1 MISLVFTSFNGAKT
15 LPLMLN
21 SLTKLTPPKN
31 GWKIIAVNNASTDE
45 TNEVLTEF
53 IDKLPLTILFEAKP
67 GKNKALNCAI
77 PYFEGEHI
85 VFTDDD
91 VIPNPDWLINY
102 EIAATKN
109 EQYSVFAGQ
118 VRHHWLS
125 PPPKWLIQLAAEG
138 RAYAGTP
145 LDLPEGDID
154 WKKIKGPNLMVKSNI
169 FENVIFSPDIGP
181 DGTSTY
187 VAGSET
193 EFLKRLHH
201 MHYQMLFVPEASV
214 KHIVRSKQN
223 KLSTILKRYFRIGKG
238 AERLMPTQYEA
249 KIPTIFGF
257 PRYWV
262 KQLLK
267 DLFQS
272 VRYFIIGNSYQ
283 AVSLLISIATE
294 SGRKFEWRDK
304 TKTTSEI

>member
-1 MISLVFTSFNGAKT
+1 MISLVFTTFNGAET

-21 SLTKLTPPKN
+21 SLTKLIPPRN
-31 GWKIIAVNNASTDE
+31 GWKIIAVNNASTDT
-45 TNEVLTEF
+45 TNEVLTKF
-53 IDKLPLTILFEAKP
+53 IDELPLTVLFEAKL

-77 PYFEGEHI
+77 PHFEGDYV

-91 VIPNPDWLINY
+91 VIPNPDWLVNY
-102 EIAATKN
+102 EMAATNNK
-109 EQYSVFAGQ
+109 QYSVFAGQ

-125 PPPKWLIQLAAEG
+125 SPPKWLIQLAAEG

-145 LDLPEGDID
+145 LNLPEGDID
-154 WKKIKGPNLMVKSNI
+154 WKKIKGPNLMLKSHI
-169 FENVIFSPDIGP
+169 FEDFIFSPDIGP
-181 DGTSTY
+181 DGTSTF

-201 MHYQMLFVPEASV
+201 KGHHMLFAPEASV

-238 AERLMPTQYEA
+238 SERLMPTKYQVN
-249 KIPTIFGF
+249 IPTIFGF
-257 PRYWV
+257 PRYWI
-262 KQLLK
+262 KKLLK

-272 VRYFIIGNSYQ
+272 ARYFITGNSYQ
-283 AVSLLISIATE
+283 AISLLISIATE
-294 SGRKFEWRDK
+294 SGRKFEWREK
-304 TKTTSEI
+304 NN